1 MWVSTAQRA
10 LDRSLKGVGVDRH
23 IRIHD
28 LRHTCATLMV
38 EKGVNPKL
46 VQDIMGHSNYAT
58 TLNIYVHTNP
68 ETLRD
73 AVDILG
79 EAIAR

>member
-1 MWVSTAQRA
+1 MWSSTVQRA
-10 LDRSLKGVGVDRH
+10 LTRSLKGVGIDRH

-28 LRHTCATLMV
+28 LRHTCGSPMHQR
-38 EKGVNPKL
+38 GVSAKEIQNIL
-46 VQDIMGHSNYAT
+46 GHEDIQT
-58 TLNIYVHTNP
+58 TLNLYVHTSP

-79 EAIAR
+79 EAIA

>member
-1 MWVSTAQRA
+1 MWSSTVQRA
-10 LDRSLKGVGVDRH
+10 LTRSLKGVGIDRH

-28 LRHTCATLMV
+28 LRHTCGSLMHQR
-38 EKGVNPKL
+38 GVSAKEIQNIL
-46 VQDIMGHSNYAT
+46 GHEDIQT
-58 TLNIYVHTNP
+58 TLNLYVHTSP